1 MKWEIKNLGDL
12 CDIARGGS
20 PRPIQ
25 KYLTNEPDGIN
36 WIKIGDASASSKYIY
51 KTKEKIKPE
60 GIKNSRFVEPG
71 DFLLSNSMSFGRP
84 YIMKTSGCIH
94 DGWLVLK
101 DKSGLFNQDYLYYFL
116 GSQAAYNQFD
126 KLAAGSTVRNL
137 NTTLVKKVLVPIASL
152 EEQKRIVQI
161 LDESFERIAQAEANT
176 RKNLTNARELFDSYL
191 NQIFKNSKYKEQI
204 NLSELTTS
212 ITDGDHQPPP
222 KSSEGIPFITISN
235 IDKQHRNINFS
246 DTFKVPVEY
255 FEKLKEHRKPFKGDV
270 LYTVTGSYGIPVL
283 VNSESKF
290 CFQRHIGLIRP
301 NQETDSKFLYYLLLS
316 PLVKNQAD
324 QCATG
329 TAQKTVGLKSLR
341 EFTVP
346 KLSHKEQKNIVEK
359 LDIISAK
366 SQKLEAIYQHKLEAL
381 GELKQSIL
389 QKAFTGQLT

>member
-51 KTKEKIKPE
+51 KTQEKIKPE

-161 LDESFERIAQAEANT
+161 LDESFERIAQAEA
-176 RKNLTNARELFDSYL
+176 
-191 NQIFKNSKYKEQI
+191 
-204 NLSELTTS
+204 
-212 ITDGDHQPPP
+212 
-222 KSSEGIPFITISN
+222 
-235 IDKQHRNINFS
+235 
-246 DTFKVPVEY
+246 
-255 FEKLKEHRKPFKGDV
+255 
-270 LYTVTGSYGIPVL
+270 
-283 VNSESKF
+283 
-290 CFQRHIGLIRP
+290 
-301 NQETDSKFLYYLLLS
+301 
-316 PLVKNQAD
+316 
-324 QCATG
+324 
-329 TAQKTVGLKSLR
+329 
-341 EFTVP
+341 
-346 KLSHKEQKNIVEK
+346 
-359 LDIISAK
+359 
-366 SQKLEAIYQHKLEAL
+366 IYQRKLEAL